1 MRKFILQKLLPLCV
15 VFLAPPVQAQETS
28 LGIGDFFV
36 APSVFYYTG
45 LRSRTSEDQRG
56 YLVYDLKVAYQVYP
70 NIFLGPAY
78 QIEDEETK
86 TSGYASASL
95 NNHSKSKRTSLGAS
109 LGYVTETYHIMFTY
123 YFDSKWQL
131 DTITSSG
138 SNKYQYTGSGMQL
151 DLGYKIPIW
160 GIHFGPQL
168 SYKVYT
174 YGRLKT
180 DSGSAQSIS
189 PKLEDAGV
197 EPSLIFFYFF

>member
-1 MRKFILQKLLPLCV
+1 MLPILSV
-15 VFLAPPVQAQETS
+15 IYIFLTATSARAQETS

-45 LRSRTSEDQRG
+45 LRSRTSEDEKG
-56 YLVYDLKVAYQVYP
+56 YLVYDLKAAYQVYP

-95 NNHSKSKRTSLGAS
+95 NNQSKSKRTSLGAS
-109 LGYVTETYHIMFTY
+109 LGYVTATYHFMFTY
-123 YFDSKWQL
+123 YFDSKWKL
-131 DTITSSG
+131 DTTTSSG

-151 DLGYKIPIW
+151 DVGYKIPIW
-160 GIHFGPQL
+160 GIYFGPQL
-168 SYKVYT
+168 SYKIYT
-174 YGRLKT
+174 YGKLKT
-180 DSGSAQSIS
+180 DSGAAQSIS

-197 EPSLIFFYFF
+197 EPSLIFYYFF